1 MRGLHVPLER
11 VGQPNDHG
19 EESRDVNGID
29 ERILPHA
36 GSENGLRIVRSELLW
51 LQCEL
56 LQKPKCRAQGL
67 ADRRCAPVTSD
78 RLPNVLAEC
87 VRRDRAV

>member
-1 MRGLHVPLER
+1 MLGLYLPVER

-19 EESRDVNGID
+19 EESCDVNGID
-29 ERILPHA
+29 ERILSYT
-36 GSENGLRIVRSELLW
+36 GSEHGLGIVRTELLW
-51 LQCEL
+51 LQREL
-56 LQKPKCRAQGL
+56 LQKPKCRAQRI

-78 RLPNVLAEC
+78 RLPNLLAER